1 MEHTA
6 WYRDYLFVSE
16 LGNLLRARRKDRAPE
31 SQRAKIAFA
40 KGIQKTLVSHDN
52 IVLFTAFN
60 LVDLIALKSQNDV
73 IDRQYLLAFVLQIIL
88 MLRMEGCDYVFRLYD
103 KICFTIF
110 FLENKK
116 FPAAPRYAYDL
127 FALWLWNGHQTSF
140 GVVTCQHDLAVLRV
154 VWGNWDAVLCKTIAV
169 YVLFLKA
176 HSLLVTQL

>member
-1 MEHTA
+1 M
-6 WYRDYLFVSE
+6 
-16 LGNLLRARRKDRAPE
+16 
-31 SQRAKIAFA
+31 
-40 KGIQKTLVSHDN
+40 
-52 IVLFTAFN
+52 LFTAFN

-127 FALWLWNGHQTSF
+127 FAL
-140 GVVTCQHDLAVLRV
+140 
-154 VWGNWDAVLCKTIAV
+154 
-169 YVLFLKA
+169 
-176 HSLLVTQL
+176 